1 MPSLASPS
9 SLFSSVGFQAT
20 GVQLMRTRLL
30 STASTRHV
38 EDADDVEI
46 ADLRSLSSSVA
57 SSTTPSHSTCDT
69 YSQVE
74 TEFAEAVLFVES
86 YQGPHRILKQE
97 NSSPRKD
104 FYAFYQQA
112 TVGPC
117 PTTTASDEWSKLELE
132 KWEKWRKL
140 GFMTRHGAMQRYVTA
155 LDNLVDEWRR
165 SAKLQS
171 ALARKRSLDTSAVRS
186 VSDAGS
192 AVSNQLKW
200 SVSMP
205 ERSPRVYDELGELQD
220 RLDDE
225 TKKRDELEAHLL
237 HLMRDNR
244 CIFLNERME
253 EASKSLVTLVKTLEE
268 DVTQHST
275 QLQQLTLR
283 QQQLAARAENSVLL
297 AVEAR
302 IRHVFVTVRKWV
314 HSRSIRAAFVVLI
327 GLQAWHFLRRRR
339 LPQFIARILIHW
351 LVKVSSLDGD
361 PALSP
366 VTIRH

>member
-9 SLFSSVGFQAT
+9 SLFCSVGLQAT

-30 STASTRHV
+30 STALTRHV
-38 EDADDVEI
+38 EDVDDVEI
-46 ADLRSLSSSVA
+46 ADLRSLSSSA
-57 SSTTPSHSTCDT
+57 TSSTTPSHSTCDP
-69 YSQVE
+69 YSQLE

-86 YQGPHRILKQE
+86 YQGPHRILTQE

-104 FYAFYQQA
+104 LYAYYQQA

-140 GFMTRHGAMQRYVTA
+140 GLTTRHEAMQRYVTA

-165 SAKLQS
+165 SAELQS

-205 ERSPRVYDELGELQD
+205 GRSPRVYDELGELQD

-244 CIFLNERME
+244 CILNEQME
-253 EASKSLVTLVKTLEE
+253 QASKGLVTLVKTLED

-297 AVEAR
+297 AAEVR
-302 IRHVFVTVRKWV
+302 IRCVFFTVRKWV
-314 HSRSIRAAFVVLI
+314 HSRSIRAAFVMLI

-339 LPQFIARILIHW
+339 LPQFVARILIHW
-351 LVKVSSLDGD
+351 LAKVSSLDGD
-361 PALSP
+361 PALSS
-366 VTIRH
+366 VIIRH